1 MLGPAVAG
9 LLIARQPVPAAFVL
23 IVVCGFIVLEWA
35 RVVKLS
41 RLLRISRGGLG
52 RLLLAREHLK
62 LAGTDV
68 PIPWSHV
75 QEATI
80 SRGTRP
86 GLSGIIACPE
96 PEPQCRFRGRRISFH
111 IAQSLY
117 YSTPDEIGAAFGRY
131 TRVDKQR

>member
-1 MLGPAVAG
+1 MVT
-9 LLIARQPVPAAFVL
+9 
-23 IVVCGFIVLEWA
+23 EWG
-35 RVVKLS
+35 RVTKLS

-52 RLLLAREHLK
+52 RLLLTPEHLK

-75 QEATI
+75 QEATVA
-80 SRGTRP
+80 RGKRP
-86 GLSGIIACPE
+86 GLGGTVACPDPE

-117 YSTPDEIGAAFGRY
+117 YSTPDDIGAAFGRY
-131 TRVDKQR
+131 TRVGNASDDSFL